1 MASNPVQGQGIVGRT
16 KPTIRGNLGTYN
28 KSTKVLSNTTVA
40 FSGSNEGAAFL
51 VENKSNVTIECSG
64 GGTIA
69 GTGLTAG
76 TLYEIG
82 VKKVTIAAT
91 GVIYVLQ

>member
-1 MASNPVQGQGIVGRT
+1 MAQVQGQGIVGRS
-16 KPTIRGNLGTYN
+16 KPTVRGNLGTYN
-28 KSTKVLSNTTVA
+28 KSTKVLSNTTIA
-40 FSGSNEGAAFL
+40 FSGSDEGAAFL

-82 VKKVTIAAT
+82 VKKVTNGAS
-91 GVIYVLQ
+91 GVVYVLR